1 VLLLDGARLVWIRTG
16 PQIQTPQAT
25 AADPA
30 FDFVAADRRRRRCHG
45 RKVVESYHR
54 GPCWPALRHG
64 PAAPHP
70 HPLMPA
76 AWRRPIVAFT
86 ILNAPAGQPPP
97 TAIGLPPLAAPGLVP
112 LPRAARCDHR
122 A

>member
-1 VLLLDGARLVWIRTG
+1 ASDQTVGIRIG
-16 PQIQTPQAT
+16 RQIQIAHAT

-30 FDFVAADRRRRRCHG
+30 LDFVAADRRRRRCHG

-70 HPLMPA
+70 PPLMPA

-86 ILNAPAGQPPP
+86 ILNAPAGQPAR
-97 TAIGLPPLAAPGLVP
+97 TASGLPPPAAADLGP
-112 LPRAARCDHR
+112 LPPVARLHHPPPPIG
-122 A
+122 